1 MTGATD
7 TAAFLRPATL
17 DEACELK
24 AARPDATPIAGGTDL
39 MVGLNFGHTRPAA
52 LLDLTAVPELR
63 AWRRTDD
70 AVELGAGV
78 PYARIVDELAGDL
91 PGLAHASRTVGSPQ
105 IRRRGTVGGN
115 IGTSSPAGDAL
126 PSLLAER
133 AVIEVRSVRGV
144 RWVPAGEFFL
154 GPGRNV
160 LAGDELVASVRVPRA
175 RGPQQFAK
183 VGTRNAMVIA
193 VASVAV
199 SLDLAA
205 NAVACAVGS
214 AAPTVVVPGPAERYA
229 AAHLDWSGRTPLD
242 PDVAERF
249 GELVAQGTSPI
260 DDVRASADYRRH
272 AVSVVA
278 RRLLGWAWAE
288 AVRMPVTGRTP

>member
-1 MTGATD
+1 MTD

-24 AARPDATPIAGGTDL
+24 AAHPDATPIAGGTDL

-78 PYARIVDELAGDL
+78 PYARVVAELGDDL
-91 PGLAHASRTVGSPQ
+91 PGLARASRTVGSPQ

-126 PSLLAER
+126 PSLLADR

-144 RWVPAGEFFL
+144 RQVPAGEFFL

-160 LAGDELVASVRVPRA
+160 LADDEIVVSVRLPRA

-199 SLDLAA
+199 SLDLTA

-214 AAPTVVVPGPAERYA
+214 AAPTVVVPEPAETYA
-229 AAHLDWSGRTPLD
+229 ADHLDWSGRTPLH
-242 PDVAERF
+242 PEVAARF
-249 GELVAQGTSPI
+249 GELVAEGTSPI

-288 AVRMPVTGRTP
+288 AVRPRGTEGTR